1 MSEPATTTPALTV
14 DVISD
19 VVCPWCYIGQRQLD
33 EALARWRERHP
44 EAAAPS
50 VTWHPF
56 QLNPAMPAEGM
67 SRPEYLTMKFGSPTG
82 GPGYQR
88 VVDAAAGAGLELHPE
103 RIRRQPS
110 TLRAH
115 ALMAAAEPGEQQ
127 HALAAALF
135 RAYFIDGTDVGD
147 PAALAPIARGV
158 GMSDDRIA
166 AAGDADA
173 LAETERIDQDVRDSG
188 VGGVPFFVIGRKFA
202 VSGAQGADALL
213 AAFERA
219 AGAG

>member
-1 MSEPATTTPALTV
+1 MSEPAATKPALTI

-33 EALARWRERHP
+33 EALALWRERHP
-44 EAAAPS
+44 DAVAPS

-56 QLNPAMPAEGM
+56 QLNPGMPAEGM
-67 SRPEYLTMKFGSPTG
+67 SRAEYMTMKFGSPTG
-82 GPGYQR
+82 GPGYRR
-88 VVDAAAGAGLELHPE
+88 VVDAAAGAGLEIHPE
-103 RIRRQPS
+103 RIERQPS

-127 HALAAALF
+127 NALALALF
-135 RAYFIDGTDVGD
+135 RAYFVDGIHVGD
-147 PAALAPIARGV
+147 PTALARIARGV
-158 GMSDDRIA
+158 GMTDDRIA

-219 AGAG
+219 ASAG